1 VRNFGLR
8 ASASAS
14 TNGSPYWSAYFAVAK
29 KLGVPMRRY
38 RFAQHR
44 KRAARAWRIDK
55 LSVELLIRG

>member
-1 VRNFGLR
+1 
-8 ASASAS
+8 
-14 TNGSPYWSAYFAVAK
+14 
-29 KLGVPMRRY
+29 MRRY